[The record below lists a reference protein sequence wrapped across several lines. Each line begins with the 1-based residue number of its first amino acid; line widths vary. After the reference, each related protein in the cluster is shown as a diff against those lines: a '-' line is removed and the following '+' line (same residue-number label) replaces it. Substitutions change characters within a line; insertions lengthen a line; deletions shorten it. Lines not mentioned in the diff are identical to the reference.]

1 MKSAGILIALI
12 LAVLSAT
19 NAPAQSVISAQSG
32 MMNYTEGQVL
42 LNDRGVEV
50 TSTKFPQVKVQD
62 VLSTKEGR
70 AEVLLNPGSF
80 LRIGENSSIR
90 LASSSLTR
98 PSVEVLSGSVVL
110 EMAAESKDEL
120 VTLTWKDV
128 VLSLAKHGV
137 FRLNTDP
144 AGLRV
149 FDGEV
154 SVTSPGH
161 QVTVGK
167 GKMLPFNGTWAAL
180 KFDAEQTDSLDRW
193 SGRRAS
199 YLAMANP
206 TAIGMPGSYGYSRFD
221 LSMAGCGNGLWSLN
235 SFYGMMTYIP
245 CHGVYSSYYGYRF
258 YSPQTVGS
266 LYYVPRQPT
275 TSSFMNAGSGGGG
288 SPSYSMN
295 AATSAGTSG
304 TVAASSPASTTQSS
318 ASSAPISR
326 SGGNAGGQTR

>member
-1 MKSAGILIALI
+1 MKSAVILATLI

-19 NAPAQSVISAQSG
+19 NAPAQTVVSAQSG
-32 MMNYTEGQVL
+32 MINYTEGQVL
-42 LNDRGVEV
+42 VNNRDIEV
-50 TSTKFPQVKVQD
+50 TSSRFPQLRLEE

-80 LRIGENSSIR
+80 LRVGENSSVR

-110 EMAAESKDEL
+110 EVAAEGKDEL

-137 FRLNTDP
+137 FRLDTDP
-144 AGLRV
+144 AVLRV

-154 SVTSPGH
+154 SVSSAGH

-167 GKMLPFNGTWAAL
+167 GKMLPFNGTWASVR
-180 KFDAEQTDSLDRW
+180 FDAEQTDSLDRW
-193 SGRRAS
+193 SGRRAG

-206 TAIGMPGSYGYSRFD
+206 TAVGMPGGYRGSQYGAFSD
-221 LSMAGCGNGLWSLN
+221 ASCSGGGLWSLN

-245 CHGVYSSYYGYRF
+245 CRGFYNSYYGYRF
-258 YSPQTVGS
+258 YSPLTVGA
-266 LYYVPRQPT
+266 LYYTPRQPS
-275 TSSFMNAGSGGGG
+275 TSSFMSGGSG
-288 SPSYSMN
+288 SPSYSTN

-304 TVAASSPASTTQSS
+304 TIAASSPASTTSSS

-326 SGGNAGGQTR
+326 SSGSASGPTR

>member
-1 MKSAGILIALI
+1 MKSAVI
-12 LAVLSAT
+12 LSALVLVGLGAT
-19 NAPAQSVISAQSG
+19 NVLAQSVISAQSG
-32 MMNYTEGQVL
+32 MINYTEGQVL
-42 LNDRGVEV
+42 VNDQDIQV
-50 TSTKFPQVKVQD
+50 TSTRFPQVRVQD

-110 EMAAESKDEL
+110 EIAAESKDEL

-128 VLSLAKHGV
+128 VLSLVKHGV
-137 FRLNTDP
+137 FRLDTDP
-144 AGLRV
+144 AALRV

-154 SVTSPGH
+154 SVTSAGH

-167 GKMLPFNGTWAAL
+167 GKMLPFDGTWTLA

-206 TAIGMPGSYGYSRFD
+206 TAVGMPGGYRNSQYGMFSN
-221 LSMAGCGNGLWSLN
+221 AQCGGSGFWGMN
-235 SFYGMMTYIP
+235 SFYGMMTYVP
-245 CHGVYSSYYGYRF
+245 CRGMYNSYYGYRF
-258 YSPQTVGS
+258 YSPQTVGA
-266 LYYVPRQPT
+266 LYYVPQQPRT
-275 TSSFMNAGSGGGG
+275 AFIGGGGG
-288 SPSYSMN
+288 SPSYATN
-295 AATSAGTSG
+295 TATSAGTSG
-304 TVAASSPASTTQSS
+304 TIAASSPASTTASS
-318 ASSAPISR
+318 ASSAPVSR
-326 SGGNAGGQTR
+326 SSGNAGGQTR

>member
-1 MKSAGILIALI
+1 M
-12 LAVLSAT
+12 
-19 NAPAQSVISAQSG
+19 
-32 MMNYTEGQVL
+32 
-42 LNDRGVEV
+42 R
-50 TSTKFPQVKVQD
+50 VQD

-80 LRIGENSSIR
+80 LRVGENSSIR

-110 EMAAESKDEL
+110 EVAAESKDEL

-128 VLSLAKHGV
+128 VLSLVKHGV
-137 FRLNTDP
+137 FRLDTDP

-154 SVTSPGH
+154 SVTSAGH

-167 GKMLPFNGTWAAL
+167 GKMLPFDGTWALA

-206 TAIGMPGSYGYSRFD
+206 SAAGMPG
-221 LSMAGCGNGLWSLN
+221 
-235 SFYGMMTYIP
+235 
-245 CHGVYSSYYGYRF
+245 GYR
-258 YSPQTVGS
+258 
-266 LYYVPRQPT
+266 
-275 TSSFMNAGSGGGG
+275 N
-288 SPSYSMN
+288 
-295 AATSAGTSG
+295 
-304 TVAASSPASTTQSS
+304 
-318 ASSAPISR
+318 SAPLRLVQEWMLERILGLELVLRDDDVHPLQRHLQQLLRLSLLQ
-326 SGGNAGGQTR
+326 SA

>member
-1 MKSAGILIALI
+1 MKSAVIFSALI
-12 LAVLSAT
+12 LVALSAT

-32 MMNYTEGQVL
+32 MINYTEGQVL
-42 LNDRGVEV
+42 VNNRNVEV
-50 TSTKFPQVKVQD
+50 TSSRFPQLRLEE

-80 LRIGENSSIR
+80 LRVGEDSSIR

-110 EMAAESKDEL
+110 EVATESKDEL

-128 VLSLAKHGV
+128 VLSLVKHGV
-137 FRLNTDP
+137 FRLDTDP
-144 AGLRV
+144 AALRV

-154 SVTSPGH
+154 SVTSAGH

-167 GKMLPFNGTWAAL
+167 GKMLPFDGTWVLA

-193 SGRRAS
+193 SGRRAG

-206 TAIGMPGSYGYSRFD
+206 SAAGMPGGYRNSQYGAFSD
-221 LSMAGCGNGLWSLN
+221 ASCSGGGLWSLN

-245 CHGVYSSYYGYRF
+245 CRGFYNSYYGYRF
-258 YSPQTVGS
+258 YSPLTVGA
-266 LYYVPRQPT
+266 LYYVPRQPS
-275 TSSFMNAGSGGGG
+275 TSSFMSGGGG
-288 SPSYSMN
+288 SPSYSSN
-295 AATSAGTSG
+295 PATSAGTSG
-304 TVAASSPASTTQSS
+304 TVAASSPASTTSSS
-318 ASSAPISR
+318 ASSSSVSR
-326 SGGNAGGQTR
+326 SSGSAGGQTR